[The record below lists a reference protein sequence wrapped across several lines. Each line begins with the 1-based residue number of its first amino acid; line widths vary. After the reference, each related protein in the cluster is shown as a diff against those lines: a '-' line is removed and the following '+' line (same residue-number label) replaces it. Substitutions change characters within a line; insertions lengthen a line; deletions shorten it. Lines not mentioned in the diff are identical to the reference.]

1 MGPIPDR
8 YCRGGVRAHIIAGD
22 PHSVSDQ
29 FWQSYRGRS
38 VSATDGGQIR
48 VPGRVG
54 TGTVVSIGIA
64 RPEQAVTKRLV
75 MSTRVGALAALLAF
89 GGLLATRGIVGF
101 ALLTVAAGLAVQ
113 LGLRYLPSTVD
124 GRLVDV
130 LPLLIKD
137 IQGTDYRC
145 EVRGRLV
152 PVPPEEGS
160 VVEVYGRTDKSG
172 TVRVRQLVTVGT
184 GATARARVPFACGL
198 ARTVAAAVVVVWV
211 AVAAVLLW
219 LTAFGQ

>member
-1 MGPIPDR
+1 
-8 YCRGGVRAHIIAGD
+8 
-22 PHSVSDQ
+22 
-29 FWQSYRGRS
+29 

-48 VPGRVG
+48 VPGRVC
-54 TGTVVSIGIA
+54 TGTVVSVGIA
-64 RPEQAVTKRLV
+64 RPEHAVPKRLV
-75 MSTRVGALAALLAF
+75 MSARIAALAALLAF
-89 GGLLATRGIVGF
+89 GGVLATRGVMGF

-113 LGLRYLPSTVD
+113 LGLWYLLRSVD
-124 GRLVDV
+124 EQLMDM
-130 LPLLIKD
+130 LPLLIKN

-152 PVPPEEGS
+152 PVPPDEGS
-160 VVEVYGRTDKSG
+160 VVEVYGRMDKSG
-172 TVRVRQLVTVGT
+172 IVRVRQLVTVGT

-198 ARTVAAAVVVVWV
+198 ARTVANAVVVVWM